1 MSKSVLMEVS
11 EGGYMC
17 YTANKAQ
24 QTSLPLTIWNA
35 SFHCT
40 TLADTF
46 FRLHHPPC
54 QGTEF
59 WKFSTTYVWGCH
71 VMSMR
76 MGHYNSP
83 AWQWILSI
91 QTTTGLVAFHLQ
103 WMFELSDKIHTA
115 SCTYV
120 HVLSLCHLY
129 SFTGYLKSHQCE
141 LPKHHRSTIFYP
153 HIILFEIHRVLL
165 FFCSRMLI
173 FTDFIQSPII
183 FFVTWPWKSKTSYRF
198 STPHPR
204 FSVVSPNEKMC
215 SSPPEVGLL
224 FYLCT
229 KSKLSTFSICNI
241 QLPNRYGLRTF
252 MQSLMSECIALF

>member
-1 MSKSVLMEVS
+1 
-11 EGGYMC
+11 
-17 YTANKAQ
+17 
-24 QTSLPLTIWNA
+24 
-35 SFHCT
+35 
-40 TLADTF
+40 
-46 FRLHHPPC
+46 
-54 QGTEF
+54 
-59 WKFSTTYVWGCH
+59 
-71 VMSMR
+71 
-76 MGHYNSP
+76 
-83 AWQWILSI
+83 
-91 QTTTGLVAFHLQ
+91 
-103 WMFELSDKIHTA
+103 MFELSDKIHTA

-153 HIILFEIHRVLL
+153 HKILFEIHRVLL
-165 FFCSRMLI
+165 FFCFRMLI
-173 FTDFIQSPII
+173 SMDFIQSPII
-183 FFVTWPWKSKTSYRF
+183 FFGDMTLEIQDQLQIFQGHR
-198 STPHPR
+198 PR

-241 QLPNRYGLRTF
+241 QLPNRYGLHTF